1 MITTLNKLL
10 IAAALPC
17 LAVTACDK
25 ARVTAERN
33 SRHPVELSQ
42 HGNISCVLIDNRV
55 FCAPAKMRAPM
66 RMASSTPI

>member
-1 MITTLNKLL
+1 MTTTLNKLL

-25 ARVTAERN
+25 ARVTTDN
-33 SRHPVELSQ
+33 GGHPVELSQ
-42 HGNISCVLIDNRV
+42 HGSISCVLIDSRV

-66 RMASSTPI
+66 RLVFSTAI

>member
-1 MITTLNKLL
+1 MTTTLNKLF

-25 ARVTAERN
+25 ARVTTEN

-42 HGNISCVLIDNRV
+42 HGNISCVLIDSRV

-66 RMASSTPI
+66 RLASSTPI

>member
-1 MITTLNKLL
+1 MTTTLNKLL

-25 ARVTAERN
+25 ARVTTER
-33 SRHPVELSQ
+33 SRNPVELSQ
-42 HGNISCVLIDNRV
+42 HGNTSCVLIDSRV

-66 RMASSTPI
+66 RLVSSAAI

>member
-1 MITTLNKLL
+1 MTTTLNKLL

-25 ARVTAERN
+25 ARVTTEN

-66 RMASSTPI
+66 RMASSNPI

>member
-1 MITTLNKLL
+1 MTTTLNKLL

-25 ARVTAERN
+25 ARVTTDSKGQA
-33 SRHPVELSQ
+33 VELSQ
-42 HGNISCVLIDNRV
+42 HGNISCVLIDSRV

-66 RMASSTPI
+66 RLVFSTAI

>member
-1 MITTLNKLL
+1 MTTTLNKLL

-25 ARVTAERN
+25 ARVTTEN

-42 HGNISCVLIDNRV
+42 HGNISCVLIDSRV

-66 RMASSTPI
+66 RLVFSTAI

>member
-25 ARVTAERN
+25 ARVTTEN

-42 HGNISCVLIDNRV
+42 HGDISCVLIDSRV
-55 FCAPAKMRAPM
+55 FCAAAKMRAPM
-66 RMASSTPI
+66 RLAFSTAI

>member
-1 MITTLNKLL
+1 MTTTLNKLL
-10 IAAALPC
+10 IAAALSC

-25 ARVTAERN
+25 ARVTTEN

-42 HGNISCVLIDNRV
+42 HGNISCVLIDSRV
-55 FCAPAKMRAPM
+55 FCAPAKMRAPI

>member
-1 MITTLNKLL
+1 MTTTLNKLL

-25 ARVTAERN
+25 ARVTTESNGQA
-33 SRHPVELSQ
+33 VELSQ
-42 HGNISCVLIDNRV
+42 HGNISCVLIDSRV
-55 FCAPAKMRAPM
+55 FCAPAKMRAPI

>member
-1 MITTLNKLL
+1 MTTTLNKLL

-25 ARVTAERN
+25 APVTTESNGQA
-33 SRHPVELSQ
+33 VELSQ
-42 HGNISCVLIDNRV
+42 HGNVSCVLIDSRV

-66 RMASSTPI
+66 RLVFSTAI